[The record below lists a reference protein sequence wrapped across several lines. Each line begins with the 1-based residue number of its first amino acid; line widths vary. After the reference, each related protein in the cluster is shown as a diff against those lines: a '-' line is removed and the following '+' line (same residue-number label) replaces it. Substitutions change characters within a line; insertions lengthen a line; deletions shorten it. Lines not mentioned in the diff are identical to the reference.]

1 MRVLVID
8 PDPARAAL
16 VAEGLSGV
24 EPLEVRH
31 SAIFNETEAAL
42 FKPDVVVVAADSPD
56 RDTIESLREASLTN
70 PKACVSCYLC
80 EAACDKGAFGIP
92 SFLVGEQLWFG
103 KDRLPDVEEAMR
115 V

>member
-1 MRVLVID
+1 M
-8 PDPARAAL
+8 
-16 VAEGLSGV
+16 
-24 EPLEVRH
+24 
-31 SAIFNETEAAL
+31 
-42 FKPDVVVVAADSPD
+42 
-56 RDTIESLREASLTN
+56 
-70 PKACVSCYLC
+70 SCYLC